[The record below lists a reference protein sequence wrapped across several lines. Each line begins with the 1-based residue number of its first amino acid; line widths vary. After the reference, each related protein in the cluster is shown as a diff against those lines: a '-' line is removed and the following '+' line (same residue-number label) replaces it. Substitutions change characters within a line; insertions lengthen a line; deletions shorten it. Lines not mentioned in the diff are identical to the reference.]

1 MRKKLIIGTLFFVLV
16 IALGFS
22 LTYMGL
28 FTNSKADKEYE
39 EQVAKMR
46 IALVNE
52 DVGTEFEGM
61 TYSLGENYVKKIEK
75 DANQNWYVVS
85 RSIAESGLANDTYNL
100 MIVVPSNFSS
110 NTFSLNE
117 TAPEKAEISYK
128 INANGNKDVENEAV
142 KVAKNTIAELNKSLV
157 DVYVSSILENLY
169 TAQKNVGTVIGN
181 QIEKI
186 DIYGN
191 TVYTPLEG
199 YTSQFSTIQSA
210 GDQSIKGIDQH
221 KSVLTNYL
229 ESVVAYGTNQSDFD
243 KNLQALITDQE
254 KNQIDYLHF
263 TESVAKHNTELGSE
277 ETQALYDQ
285 LVLQNSLIGAEFVKS
300 EDTLV
305 SQINGAESYISDVKS
320 NILAQKAEV
329 ERQFAEDKLVLTR
342 KIERQ
347 LKDQFGIGNDKISI
361 QQLLDLD
368 SNGQKLRDDLRT
380 IKKQERDRI
389 NLVSNK
395 ISSLIYLNEASIVN
409 SSLLD
414 ENTRGPMEENLKKIK
429 GYIGYR
435 LNSNFTRVIG
445 SDEERLEN
453 DPEIYP
459 YAEGNTVKQGN
470 YQDLSNQKVEI
481 NTIEKNAR
489 YEQIIFETSG
499 TISDYSILSSLTG
512 SLTIPA
518 EIKVTSATIQT
529 SGGDVPI
536 PEDKLESLFNPEQ
549 PLKIEEVLDLNRIGN
564 VFALQIGYQLKDKD
578 PIAGLDLP
586 FDLVKLANQEISLTL
601 TPYIEV
607 WGGPII
613 IDPPN
618 SQQPNTS
625 IPGTPIINTIK
636 IGFPD
641 KSLTE
646 DFDKTTYINLLNQY
660 NTSTYQNGLL
670 TGEYAQEYVAI
681 LTELNDLFGPLNDEN
696 KLDNLDKPRQASRLY
711 NELINDTNSFNIFDI
726 LVRLMIVEPIE
737 IYESYL
743 TDFTEYEASADD
755 MELKVATL
763 DEKIVTTTETA
774 GKLNEEVENQLKNL
788 SAWQK
793 TMNELEREEGTTDSL
808 TKGEHSTT
816 KQIQSELQSLMT
828 ISEGLKKNSE
838 SNIEDLK
845 SVNAVFDAFNED
857 ALAIQNSGLKVTK
870 NTKDLMNAFQTQ
882 VDDTDNFSK
891 TFNQVLKNG
900 QQNGVIN
907 NQFVDFLAAPVK
919 EKDNGRISSGDAYYP
934 YLIIVA
940 LFITAVFTAYVLD
953 LKVWQ
958 AKQVNNFET
967 EDNLFI
973 RNLPIVLFGLIAA
986 IIEGIVIALISF
998 NMQQMSPDVQ
1008 LNWILVVVLV
1018 QIVFVLLASY
1028 LLRQFKM
1035 LGMFA
1040 NLFLFAAYLLLTE
1053 AVGKALDTEAALY
1066 QIRNYSPLNSAES
1079 LLGNIANQVPNTFS
1093 NLFGFIIL
1101 IPIVLIL
1108 NLVVWFPKKAEVT
1121 EEIPPDEN

>member
-305 SQINGAESYISDVKS
+305 SQINGAESYIYDVKS

-368 SNGQKLRDDLRT
+368 PEGQDLEVNLDAIR
-380 IKKQERDRI
+380 KQEFERI
-389 NLVSNK
+389 NKLSTK
-395 ISSLIYLNEASIVN
+395 ISSLLYLKENIINASPY
-409 SSLLD
+409 LD
-414 ENTRGPMEENLKKIK
+414 EDSKTKIKENLALIQK
-429 GYIGYR
+429 YIGRNNLVRILEAGEELDNPPPYPEK
-435 LNSNFTRVIG
+435 NEDKEQNYKTIG
-445 SDEERLEN
+445 SMAIKD
-453 DPEIYP
+453 
-459 YAEGNTVKQGN
+459 
-470 YQDLSNQKVEI
+470 S
-481 NTIEKNAR
+481 IEAIELDAK
-489 YEQIIFETSG
+489 YEQIIYDTSG
-499 TISDYSILSSLTG
+499 VIPDYTVLSGLKAHLEVPTG
-512 SLTIPA
+512 
-518 EIKVTSATIQT
+518 IKVTSATLQT
-529 SGGDVPI
+529 TNGDVPLEI
-536 PEDKLESLFNPEQ
+536 ENLINSSKTLNLEEVIGLEQLGKMVSIKLTYESDFSSVEGTDLSLNLVKVANESLN
-549 PLKIEEVLDLNRIGN
+549 LI
-564 VFALQIGYQLKDKD
+564 
-578 PIAGLDLP
+578 
-586 FDLVKLANQEISLTL
+586 L
-601 TPYIEV
+601 TPVI
-607 WGGPII
+607 GISITPPI
-613 IDPPN
+613 IDPPGAELPPPTLVDGEPIKNGIKVGLPTN
-618 SQQPNTS
+618 S
-625 IPGTPIINTIK
+625 
-636 IGFPD
+636 
-641 KSLTE
+641 E
-646 DFDKTTYINLLNQY
+646 FDKEAYIKLINQY
-660 NTSTYQNGLL
+660 SDSRYQNGLL
-670 TGEYAQEYVAI
+670 TGEYMEEYVAV
-681 LTELNDLFGPLNDEN
+681 LAELEDLFGPLNGEGN
-696 KLDNLDKPRQASRLY
+696 LPNLDKPRQASRLY
-711 NELINDTNSFNIFDI
+711 NELINDTNSFNVFDI

-870 NTKDLMNAFQTQ
+870 NTKDLMNDFQTQ

>member
-1 MRKKLIIGTLFFVLV
+1 GIKVGLPTNSEFDKEAYIKLI
-16 IALGFS
+16 
-22 LTYMGL
+22 
-28 FTNSKADKEYE
+28 
-39 EQVAKMR
+39 
-46 IALVNE
+46 
-52 DVGTEFEGM
+52 
-61 TYSLGENYVKKIEK
+61 
-75 DANQNWYVVS
+75 
-85 RSIAESGLANDTYNL
+85 
-100 MIVVPSNFSS
+100 
-110 NTFSLNE
+110 
-117 TAPEKAEISYK
+117 
-128 INANGNKDVENEAV
+128 
-142 KVAKNTIAELNKSLV
+142 
-157 DVYVSSILENLY
+157 
-169 TAQKNVGTVIGN
+169 
-181 QIEKI
+181 
-186 DIYGN
+186 
-191 TVYTPLEG
+191 
-199 YTSQFSTIQSA
+199 
-210 GDQSIKGIDQH
+210 
-221 KSVLTNYL
+221 
-229 ESVVAYGTNQSDFD
+229 
-243 KNLQALITDQE
+243 
-254 KNQIDYLHF
+254 
-263 TESVAKHNTELGSE
+263 
-277 ETQALYDQ
+277 
-285 LVLQNSLIGAEFVKS
+285 
-300 EDTLV
+300 
-305 SQINGAESYISDVKS
+305 
-320 NILAQKAEV
+320 
-329 ERQFAEDKLVLTR
+329 
-342 KIERQ
+342 
-347 LKDQFGIGNDKISI
+347 
-361 QQLLDLD
+361 
-368 SNGQKLRDDLRT
+368 
-380 IKKQERDRI
+380 
-389 NLVSNK
+389 
-395 ISSLIYLNEASIVN
+395 
-409 SSLLD
+409 
-414 ENTRGPMEENLKKIK
+414 
-429 GYIGYR
+429 
-435 LNSNFTRVIG
+435 
-445 SDEERLEN
+445 
-453 DPEIYP
+453 
-459 YAEGNTVKQGN
+459 
-470 YQDLSNQKVEI
+470 
-481 NTIEKNAR
+481 
-489 YEQIIFETSG
+489 
-499 TISDYSILSSLTG
+499 
-512 SLTIPA
+512 
-518 EIKVTSATIQT
+518 
-529 SGGDVPI
+529 
-536 PEDKLESLFNPEQ
+536 
-549 PLKIEEVLDLNRIGN
+549 
-564 VFALQIGYQLKDKD
+564 
-578 PIAGLDLP
+578 
-586 FDLVKLANQEISLTL
+586 
-601 TPYIEV
+601 
-607 WGGPII
+607 
-613 IDPPN
+613 
-618 SQQPNTS
+618 
-625 IPGTPIINTIK
+625 
-636 IGFPD
+636 
-641 KSLTE
+641 
-646 DFDKTTYINLLNQY
+646 NQY
-660 NTSTYQNGLL
+660 SDSRYQNGLL
-670 TGEYAQEYVAI
+670 TGEYMEEYVAV
-681 LTELNDLFGPLNDEN
+681 LAELEDLFGPLNGEGN
-696 KLDNLDKPRQASRLY
+696 LPNLDKPRQASHLY
-711 NELINDTNSFNIFDI
+711 NELINDTNSFNVFDI

-998 NMQQMSPDVQ
+998 NMQQMSPDVH

-1121 EEIPPDEN
+1121 EETPPDEN

>member
-285 LVLQNSLIGAEFVKS
+285 LVLQNSLMGAEFVKS

-320 NILAQKAEV
+320 NILAQKTEV
-329 ERQFAEDKLVLTR
+329 ERQFAEDKSVLTR
-342 KIERQ
+342 KIKSQ
-347 LKDQFGIGNDKISI
+347 LYEQFPTARGKISI

-368 SNGQKLRDDLRT
+368 PEGQDLEENLTAIRN
-380 IKKQERDRI
+380 QEFERI
-389 NLVSNK
+389 NKLSTK
-395 ISSLIYLNEASIVN
+395 ISSLLYLKETIITNSPYLDEDSKTKIKADLALIQKYTGWNNLTRILEAGEVLENPPPYADKNDAKEQNYETIGSAGIKASIGAM
-409 SSLLD
+409 
-414 ENTRGPMEENLKKIK
+414 ENAAT
-429 GYIGYR
+429 
-435 LNSNFTRVIG
+435 
-445 SDEERLEN
+445 
-453 DPEIYP
+453 
-459 YAEGNTVKQGN
+459 
-470 YQDLSNQKVEI
+470 YQQ
-481 NTIEKNAR
+481 TI
-489 YEQIIFETSG
+489 FDTSG
-499 TISDYSILSSLTG
+499 TIPDYTLLSGLKAH
-512 SLTIPA
+512 LEVPA
-518 EIKVTSATIQT
+518 GIKVTSATLQT
-529 SGGDVPI
+529 MNGDISLEIEKLINPSKI
-536 PEDKLESLFNPEQ
+536 LKLEDV
-549 PLKIEEVLDLNRIGN
+549 IGLD
-564 VFALQIGYQLKDKD
+564 QIGKNVSIKIDYESVLQPMEGNDVALN
-578 PIAGLDLP
+578 
-586 FDLVKLANQEISLTL
+586 LVKLANESLKLTL
-601 TPYIEV
+601 TPVI
-607 WGGPII
+607 GISITPPI
-613 IDPPN
+613 IDPP
-618 SQQPNTS
+618 
-625 IPGTPIINTIK
+625 GTPLPYPIPVDGAPIDSEIK
-636 IGFPD
+636 VGFPPN
-641 KSLTE
+641 
-646 DFDKTTYINLLNQY
+646 FDKEAYVKLINEY
-660 NTSTYQNGLL
+660 SESRYQNGLL
-670 TGEYAQEYVAI
+670 TGEYTQEYAAVLA
-681 LTELNDLFGPLNDEN
+681 ELKDLFGPLNDEN
-696 KLDNLDKPRQASRLY
+696 NLDNLDKPRQASRLY
-711 NELINDTNSFNIFDI
+711 NELINDTNSFNVFDI

-743 TDFTEYEASADD
+743 TDFTAYEASADD

-793 TMNELEREEGTTDSL
+793 TMSELEREEGTTDSL

-1093 NLFGFIIL
+1093 NLFDFIIL

-1121 EEIPPDEN
+1121 EETPSDEN

>member
-361 QQLLDLD
+361 QQLLKLDPEGQDLEE
-368 SNGQKLRDDLRT
+368 NLTAIRD
-380 IKKQERDRI
+380 QEFERI
-389 NLVSNK
+389 NKLSTK
-395 ISSLIYLNEASIVN
+395 ISGLLYLNEKSI
-409 SSLLD
+409 SDSLYID
-414 ENTRGPMEENLKKIK
+414 TGNKESIISDFKKIEK
-429 GYIGYR
+429 YIGSR
-435 LNSNFTRVIG
+435 WNPNFKQIL
-445 SDEERLEN
+445 SPEELELLEHN
-453 DPEIYP
+453 PMNYP
-459 YAEGNTVKQGN
+459 YEFGNTDKQN
-470 YQDLSNQKVEI
+470 LYVDMSNKKREIENMESAATYQQ
-481 NTIEKNAR
+481 TI
-489 YEQIIFETSG
+489 YET
-499 TISDYSILSSLTG
+499 TG
-512 SLTIPA
+512 SITDYQVMDKLTAYLEIPD
-518 EIKVTSATIQT
+518 EITITDVWIQT
-529 SGGDVPI
+529 SNGDTVVSSELKPNLLNA
-536 PEDKLESLFNPEQ
+536 ENPLD
-549 PLKIEEVLDLNRIGN
+549 LKIVVNDLNKLGK
-564 VFALQIGYQLKDKD
+564 VFSMKVAYKLKDRD
-578 PIAGLDLP
+578 SIEGTDLP
-586 FDLVKLANQEISLTL
+586 FDLVKLANKPISLTL
-601 TPYIEV
+601 TPYIGL

-613 IDPPN
+613 INPPN
-618 SQQPNTS
+618 AEQEVISV
-625 IPGTPIINTIK
+625 PGTPIINSVE
-636 IGFPD
+636 IGFP
-641 KSLTE
+641 SNTE
-646 DFDKTTYINLLNQY
+646 YFNKETYIKRMNEY
-660 NTSTYQNGLL
+660 NDSRHANGLL
-670 TGEYAQEYVAI
+670 TGQYKQEYAAVLA
-681 LTELNDLFGPLNDEN
+681 ELEDLFGPLNGEGN
-696 KLDNLDKPRQASRLY
+696 LPNLDKPRQASRLY
-711 NELINDTNSFNIFDI
+711 NELINDTNSFNVFDI
-726 LVRLMIVEPIE
+726 LVRLMIAEPIE
-737 IYESYL
+737 IYKSYL

-870 NTKDLMNAFQTQ
+870 NTKDLMNEFQTQ

-986 IIEGIVIALISF
+986 IIEGILIALISF

-1121 EEIPPDEN
+1121 EETPSDEN